1 MRPTSKQKIGP
12 KPFFLQFFPD
22 YITNP
27 HFLGEGKENCGGFFT
42 GIRVFLE
49 AKNTT
54 SATSQASS
62 TGVVDV
68 SHILRFKQASLI
80 AGILKNPQN
89 LKFGSKSIMQAA
101 KPSQKNGRPS

>member
-42 GIRVFLE
+42 GIRVFWKQKTRLRQL
-49 AKNTT
+49 AKHR
-54 SATSQASS
+54 
-62 TGVVDV
+62 VPV
-68 SHILRFKQASLI
+68 S
-80 AGILKNPQN
+80 
-89 LKFGSKSIMQAA
+89 
-101 KPSQKNGRPS
+101 